1 MKENRKGFILPLKEV
16 NNIADIEAPDK
27 VMVLNDKGQPRMVKR
42 KNDNELLDI
51 YPFLRP
57 IVTFV
62 DQQPEAS
69 KHLKISLEILQP
81 LGCLEE
87 HYREPTASEPLFD
100 VACYVLSVSSGQS
113 WRH

>member
-51 YPFLRP
+51 YPFCVLLLHSLNNSQSLRY
-57 IVTFV
+57 I
-62 DQQPEAS
+62 
-69 KHLKISLEILQP
+69 
-81 LGCLEE
+81 
-87 HYREPTASEPLFD
+87 
-100 VACYVLSVSSGQS
+100 
-113 WRH
+113 